1 VSIGNLDGLAN
12 DRVLQHCLSALWP
25 GWISEKSDLLMLNS
39 IHSDSI
45 VTKLQANRQAVK
57 IGVMYDVISDDKI
70 VNILII
76 FQRLSTTNA
85 FDSVPTRPQA

>member
-1 VSIGNLDGLAN
+1 
-12 DRVLQHCLSALWP
+12 
-25 GWISEKSDLLMLNS
+25 MLNS

-70 VNILII
+70 VNNLII

>member
-1 VSIGNLDGLAN
+1 
-12 DRVLQHCLSALWP
+12 VLQHCLSALWP